1 MSEILKMND
10 ADLAKF
16 VKEKR
21 DELQK
26 MRFGTAGSGMRNS
39 HAIRNTRR
47 EIARALTEL
56 TKRTKVGA

>member
-10 ADLAKF
+10 ADLVKF
-16 VKEKR
+16 IEDKR
-21 DELQK
+21 NELQK
-26 MRFGTAGSGMRNS
+26 VRFGVAGSGMRNS

-56 TKRTKVGA
+56 AKRTKVGA

>member
-16 VKEKR
+16 VQEKR
-21 DELQK
+21 DALQK
-26 MRFGTAGSGMRNS
+26 MRFGGVGSGMRDTR
-39 HAIRNTRR
+39 AIRNTRK

-56 TKRTKVGA
+56 NKRVKVGA